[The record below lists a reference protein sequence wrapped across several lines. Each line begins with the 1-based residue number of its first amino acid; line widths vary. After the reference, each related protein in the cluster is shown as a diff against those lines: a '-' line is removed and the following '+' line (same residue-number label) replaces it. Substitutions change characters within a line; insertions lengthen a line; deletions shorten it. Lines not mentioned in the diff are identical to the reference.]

1 MRPASGIDWIGLER
15 LAKMFHI
22 DKVGTKRHD
31 QDEIEDLEDIV
42 FNKHKKL
49 KSQNYTKYEEQEDE
63 QPLFCIDK
71 EGDLGNLKAKET
83 GTSVWQ
89 DDDDEIG

>member
-1 MRPASGIDWIGLER
+1 
-15 LAKMFHI
+15 MFRI
-22 DKVGTKRHD
+22 DKVGTKRAE

-49 KSQNYTKYEEQEDE
+49 KSQNYTKYSEEQEDE
-63 QPLFCIDK
+63 EPLFCVDK

-83 GTSVWQ
+83 GASVWQ